1 MSGAKPPEP
10 REYRRRFG
18 RRRGRLSSRA
28 IPAEDERESPMDPL
42 QMRSPRPLHTR
53 DPLLRRRSLLVGQV
67 PYLAHVRAPSTPS
80 RPEGPGKQL
89 EVATYN
95 VHRWSGT
102 SGGRRFVPELA
113 CEVVREVGADV
124 VALQEVL
131 RPFDREN
138 PLDELAEEL
147 HYHLAFVST
156 RIHRHGELGNA
167 ILSRWPMTGIFTIDL
182 SFGRMERRSAVV
194 AQFHDDSDAVA
205 VVATHLALV
214 DRTRKLQV
222 ESILGHRHLQGPV
235 VLLGDMNAWR
245 RCKATRQLDAAL
257 AERHDNRRWPPSFPS
272 ARPVMALDRVY
283 ARGARVAELRVHA
296 TPAARR
302 GSDHLPVVAQVELD

>member
-1 MSGAKPPEP
+1 MASGKPPEN
-10 REYRRRFG
+10 EYGRRFG
-18 RRRGRLSSRA
+18 RRRRRLSSRA
-28 IPAEDERESPMDPL
+28 VPAEDLAEGRMDPL
-42 QMRSPRPLHTR
+42 PSRPLHTAPPAE
-53 DPLLRRRSLLVGQV
+53 PLFRRRALLYAQV
-67 PYLAHVRAPSTPS
+67 PYLSFVRAPSLPAGL
-80 RPEGPGKQL
+80 EGPGKQL

-95 VHRWSGT
+95 VHRWTGI

-113 CEVVREVGADV
+113 CEVVHEIGADV

-138 PLDELAEEL
+138 PLLQLADDL
-147 HYHLAFVST
+147 HSHLAFVAT

-182 SFGRMERRSAVV
+182 SFGRIERRAAVV
-194 AQFHDDSDAVA
+194 AQFQDHSDAVA

-214 DRTRKLQV
+214 DRTRKRQV

-245 RCKATRQLDAAL
+245 RCSATRQLDAAL
-257 AERHDNRRWPPSFPS
+257 AERHGNLRWPPSFPS

-283 ARGARVAELRVHA
+283 ARGARVAQLRAHA
-296 TPAARR
+296 SRAARR
-302 GSDHLPVVAQVELD
+302 ASDHLPVVAQVELD

>member
-1 MSGAKPPEP
+1 MRTSPPLP
-10 REYRRRFG
+10 
-18 RRRGRLSSRA
+18 
-28 IPAEDERESPMDPL
+28 PAESFV
-42 QMRSPRPLHTR
+42 
-53 DPLLRRRSLLVGQV
+53 RRRSLLLAQT
-67 PYLAHVRAPSTPS
+67 PYLATVRAPSSPS

-95 VHRWSGT
+95 VHRWAGT
-102 SGGRRFVPELA
+102 TGGRRFEPELA
-113 CEVVREVGADV
+113 CAVVRELGADV

-131 RPFDREN
+131 RPFEIEN
-138 PLDELAEEL
+138 PLVKLADELG
-147 HYHLAFVST
+147 YHLAFVSS
-156 RIHRHGELGNA
+156 RIHRRGELGNA

-182 SFGRMERRSAVV
+182 SFGRMERRCAVV
-194 AQFHDDSDAVA
+194 AQFQDHSDAVA

-245 RCKATRQLDAAL
+245 RCKATRRLDAAL
-257 AERHDNRRWPPSFPS
+257 AEPHDNRRWPASFPS

>member
-1 MSGAKPPEP
+1 
-10 REYRRRFG
+10 
-18 RRRGRLSSRA
+18 
-28 IPAEDERESPMDPL
+28 MDPL
-42 QMRSPRPLHTR
+42 PVRSPRAPR
-53 DPLLRRRSLLVGQV
+53 PAEVSLRRRSLLGAQV
-67 PYLAHVRAPSTPS
+67 PYLACVRSPSTPS

-95 VHRWSGT
+95 VHRWTGVA
-102 SGGRRFVPELA
+102 GGRRFVPELA
-113 CEVVREVGADV
+113 CQVVHELGADV

-131 RPFDREN
+131 RPFDRDD
-138 PLDELAEEL
+138 PLIRLADEL

-156 RIHRHGELGNA
+156 RIHRDGELGNA

-182 SFGRMERRSAVV
+182 SFGRIERRSAVV
-194 AQFHDDSDAVA
+194 AQFQDHSEAVA

-214 DRTRKLQV
+214 DRTRRRQV

-245 RCKATRQLDAAL
+245 RCRATRQLDAHL
-257 AERHDNRRWPPSFPS
+257 AERHGDLRWPASFPS

-283 ARGARVAELRVHA
+283 ARGARVAEVRAHA
-296 TPAARR
+296 SRAARR
-302 GSDHLPVVAQVELD
+302 ASDHLPVIAQVELD